1 MDYSEKMKNEI
12 DQRKVTIMKYRP
24 EVELLVKY
32 IPWVEEIT
40 NSAVMSE
47 YNGSGTQAVSF
58 SFPVYDS
65 TLMGLVKTAQQTGLM
80 DRNYKYI
87 YSRNRIRS
95 EVDEHNLIAKA
106 TLKDLGVLCGIL
118 SHYVLGGMTKGS
130 LWPEGVTNGVL
141 LALLCKLKQLVVD
154 PVIE

>member
-1 MDYSEKMKNEI
+1 
-12 DQRKVTIMKYRP
+12 
-24 EVELLVKY
+24 
-32 IPWVEEIT
+32 
-40 NSAVMSE
+40 
-47 YNGSGTQAVSF
+47 
-58 SFPVYDS
+58 
-65 TLMGLVKTAQQTGLM
+65 MGLVKTAQQTGLM

-95 EVDEHNLIAKA
+95 EVDEHNVIAKA

>member
-1 MDYSEKMKNEI
+1 MDYSEKMKTEI

-24 EVELLVKY
+24 EVEPLMRY
-32 IPWVEEIT
+32 IPWLEEKT
-40 NSAVMSE
+40 NSAVVSA
-47 YNGSGTQAVSF
+47 YNGSGAQTVSF
-58 SFPVYDS
+58 SFPVYDA
-65 TLMGLVKTAQQTGLM
+65 TLMGFVKTAQKTELM

-95 EVDEHNLIAKA
+95 EVDEHNLISKA
-106 TLKDLGVLCGIL
+106 TLKDMGVLCGIL

-141 LALLCKLKQLVVD
+141 LALLLKMKMLVID